1 MKKLFSNLN
10 YIMLM
15 SVQTVEQ
22 IGDSLTLMALIAW
35 AMQISGAAHASTAN
49 MTILLFWIGVPIIL
63 VGPFSGVLI
72 DRFKR
77 KNLLAAATASKG
89 IFIFLIFFYMMN
101 LSGNAWPA
109 ALLYFF
115 VFMKS
120 FSTQFFVP
128 AKSAFLP
135 DVVADENGLVK
146 ANSLSATLMI
156 ITQIFTYAA
165 AGILIARFGYKMILL
180 ASAALYIPALLLVL
194 AINSHE
200 KHEEKG
206 HFESWGH
213 AVADLKEGFVFMFSA
228 GRIKFVTRR
237 VFILMICAIVFYISL
252 TGGFLKEIKD
262 ATGIKI
268 EDIKALGFLQ
278 AALGL
283 GLVAGVLVLEKLI
296 KKFGEINLIR
306 IAFPAVGLVLSFVYF
321 FRNFYFLMI
330 CGFFAGMA
338 GVILLSIA
346 ETVVQKD
353 STAEIRG
360 RVFSAYYLFR
370 NTGPLIAS
378 ALAGLLV
385 RFMQESAIAL
395 VAVLCLVVYG
405 AVNLA
410 FRKRG
415 NGAVK

>member
-1 MKKLFSNLN
+1 MLFRS
-10 YIMLM
+10 
-15 SVQTVEQ
+15 
-22 IGDSLTLMALIAW
+22 
-35 AMQISGAAHASTAN
+35 
-49 MTILLFWIGVPIIL
+49 
-63 VGPFSGVLI
+63 
-72 DRFKR
+72 
-77 KNLLAAATASKG
+77 
-89 IFIFLIFFYMMN
+89 
-101 LSGNAWPA
+101 
-109 ALLYFF
+109 
-115 VFMKS
+115 
-120 FSTQFFVP
+120 
-128 AKSAFLP
+128 
-135 DVVADENGLVK
+135 
-146 ANSLSATLMI
+146 
-156 ITQIFTYAA
+156 
-165 AGILIARFGYKMILL
+165 
-180 ASAALYIPALLLVL
+180 
-194 AINSHE
+194 
-200 KHEEKG
+200 
-206 HFESWGH
+206 
-213 AVADLKEGFVFMFSA
+213 
-228 GRIKFVTRR
+228 
-237 VFILMICAIVFYISL
+237 
-252 TGGFLKEIKD
+252 
-262 ATGIKI
+262 
-268 EDIKALGFLQ
+268 
-278 AALGL
+278 LGL

>member
-10 YIMLM
+10 FIMLM

-35 AMQISGAAHASTAN
+35 AMQVSGAAHASTAN

-128 AKSAFLP
+128 AKSVFLP

-165 AGILIARFGYKMILL
+165 AGILIAHFGYKTRLL

-268 EDIKALGFLQ
+268 EI
-278 AALGL
+278 
-283 GLVAGVLVLEKLI
+283 
-296 KKFGEINLIR
+296 
-306 IAFPAVGLVLSFVYF
+306 
-321 FRNFYFLMI
+321 
-330 CGFFAGMA
+330 
-338 GVILLSIA
+338 
-346 ETVVQKD
+346 
-353 STAEIRG
+353 
-360 RVFSAYYLFR
+360 
-370 NTGPLIAS
+370 
-378 ALAGLLV
+378 
-385 RFMQESAIAL
+385 
-395 VAVLCLVVYG
+395 
-405 AVNLA
+405 
-410 FRKRG
+410 
-415 NGAVK
+415 